1 MDLEL
6 KQIIEAQGTAF
17 AEFKASVDA
26 SIKEGKQDS
35 AETKKKLDALNA
47 ELDKCGKQM
56 DEWAKKMSSARSAA
70 ELEYAAKQADSVKAM
85 NDSLSSSYAAAGR
98 SSPPSMD
105 VEALNSYA
113 KSFNRWMRSGR
124 DSLDANEFK
133 TMSVGSDPN
142 GGYLVTP
149 DTSGRIISKIFETS
163 NVRAIASVQAIG
175 TDALEGRVD
184 RDEADCGW
192 VGEQQ
197 ARTATG
203 TPELGK
209 WRIPVHE
216 MYAMPEATVKLLE
229 DASINVEAWLATKVA
244 EKFTRTENSAFVNGN
259 GINKPK
265 GFLSYATAATADSSR
280 AWQVMEHIATGTSG
294 GFGTAPNG
302 TEKLVDLVHAL
313 KVAYRNNGRFVLNR
327 RTLGEVRKLK
337 DADGNFLWLPSMTE
351 STPSKLLGYDYSEL
365 EDMPDI
371 AANTLSIGFGDFRE
385 GYQIVDRLGI
395 RVIRDEL
402 TNKPFIRFY
411 TVRRVGGDVVNF
423 DAIKFLKFATS

>member
-1 MDLEL
+1 
-6 KQIIEAQGTAF
+6 
-17 AEFKASVDA
+17 
-26 SIKEGKQDS
+26 
-35 AETKKKLDALNA
+35 
-47 ELDKCGKQM
+47 
-56 DEWAKKMSSARSAA
+56 
-70 ELEYAAKQADSVKAM
+70 
-85 NDSLSSSYAAAGR
+85 
-98 SSPPSMD
+98 
-105 VEALNSYA
+105 
-113 KSFNRWMRSGR
+113 
-124 DSLDANEFK
+124 
-133 TMSVGSDPN
+133 
-142 GGYLVTP
+142 
-149 DTSGRIISKIFETS
+149 
-163 NVRAIASVQAIG
+163 
-175 TDALEGRVD
+175 
-184 RDEADCGW
+184 
-192 VGEQQ
+192 
-197 ARTATG
+197 
-203 TPELGK
+203 
-209 WRIPVHE
+209 
-216 MYAMPEATVKLLE
+216 MPEATVKLLE

-294 GFGTAPNG
+294 GFGAAPNG

-313 KVAYRNNGRFVLNR
+313 KAAYRNNGRFVLNR

-351 STPSKLLGYDYSEL
+351 STPSKLLGYNYSEL
-365 EDMPDI
+365 EDMPNI

>member
-56 DEWAKKMSSARSAA
+56 DEWAKKMSAARSAA
-70 ELEYAAKQADSVKAM
+70 ELEYAAKQANSVKAM
-85 NDSLSSSYAAAGR
+85 NDALSSSYAAAGR
-98 SSPPSMD
+98 SSPPTMD
-105 VEALNSYA
+105 GEALDSYA

-197 ARTATG
+197 ARPATG
-203 TPELGK
+203 TPEIGK

-259 GINKPK
+259 GTNKPK
-265 GFLSYATAATADSSR
+265 GFLSYTTAATPDSTR

-313 KVAYRNNGRFVLNR
+313 KAAYRNNARFVLNR

>member
-47 ELDKCGKQM
+47 ELDKCGIQM

-265 GFLSYATAATADSSR
+265 GFLSYATAATPDSTR

-313 KVAYRNNGRFVLNR
+313 KAAYRNNGRFVLNR

-351 STPSKLLGYDYSEL
+351 STPSKLLGYNYSEL